1 MKRKVRV
8 KSLPKA
14 QVGVNNIPAQGIKPY
29 DIYPTYGNM
38 PKAITP
44 NMMGLNVPTKQ
55 QWEKQNGQLSIT
67 GDFFKRKKDFGI
79 PTYDSSIPGS
89 RMSQDMRNQEQ
100 TLREGEVA
108 STTPPSIS
116 AAQDIS
122 NYFKIIINPKLL
134 KNFFLNYFFITF
146 K

>member
-14 QVGVNNIPAQGIKPY
+14 QTGFNNIPSQGIKPY
-29 DIYPTYGNM
+29 DIYSPLGSM

-55 QWEKQNGQLSIT
+55 QWGKQNGQLSMT

-79 PTYDSSIPGS
+79 PTYDPSIPGS
-89 RMSQDMRNQEQ
+89 SWAYGKPVVCRPGR
-100 TLREGEVA
+100 
-108 STTPPSIS
+108 PPRLI
-116 AAQDIS
+116 AHALEYGP
-122 NYFKIIINPKLL
+122 NLA
-134 KNFFLNYFFITF
+134 
-146 K
+146 